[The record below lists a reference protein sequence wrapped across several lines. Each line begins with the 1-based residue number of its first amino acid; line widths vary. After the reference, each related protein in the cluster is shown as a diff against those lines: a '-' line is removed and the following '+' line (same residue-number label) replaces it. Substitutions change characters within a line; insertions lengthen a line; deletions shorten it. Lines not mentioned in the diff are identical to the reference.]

1 MNWQTQHSSDGNTP
15 NLRKDLMQLKE
26 CGNATKILPPG
37 QDFKEIKRFT
47 KNVFRTDSGHDTYFQ
62 KIEIYGRP
70 LDLFY

>member
-1 MNWQTQHSSDGNTP
+1 
-15 NLRKDLMQLKE
+15 MQLKE